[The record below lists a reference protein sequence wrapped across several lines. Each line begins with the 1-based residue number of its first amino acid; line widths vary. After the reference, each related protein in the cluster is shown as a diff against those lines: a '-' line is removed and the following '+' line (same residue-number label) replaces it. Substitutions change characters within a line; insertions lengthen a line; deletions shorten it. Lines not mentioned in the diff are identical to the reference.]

1 MVSFS
6 VEASRSV
13 ELAQQICKPYALH
26 DGPTMRA
33 DLDVNSVVEELSPD
47 TLTGTPA
54 ISISRSPLLANQTL
68 SLSSL

>member
-6 VEASRSV
+6 VEASRSA
-13 ELAQQICKPYALH
+13 ELAQQICESYALH

-47 TLTGTPA
+47 TPTGTPA
-54 ISISRSPLLANQTL
+54 ISISKSPLLANQTFNL
-68 SLSSL
+68 SIL